1 MGFTTDRQ
9 EPGVEVDRWWLRMMS
24 LACLLSI
31 ALHLALFT
39 TALQING
46 IELEMSVGILW
57 LLAGP
62 VPYLHT
68 LLGLRRNPPT
78 RALMLGVIW
87 GSLMAVLLLLLL
99 PPLVVTEETGLLDV
113 LFGLSQMVTEEGGL
127 LYVLFGLSQ
136 IFLVSIAIK
145 TYCKTRMESGALGN
159 IARGALTAVP
169 YLGILFVGAVVIPM
183 LFGTVG
189 AANEAWAIGSVRH
202 LVASQIAYASSEGDG
217 SYAPDLTVLH
227 EAGWID
233 EMQGSDRSNGYLF
246 ATSHSSD
253 GTSFAVSGRPVRYGS
268 TGTRSFYADKL
279 GVIRY
284 TAEESPATADDES
297 FGQ

>member
-31 ALHLALFT
+31 ALHFAVFT
-39 TALQING
+39 TVLQKTPLNFLGFIFLG
-46 IELEMSVGILW
+46 TYW

-68 LLGLRRNPPT
+68 LLGLQRNPPT

-87 GSLMAVLLLLLL
+87 GSLMAVLAVLLVIL
-99 PPLVVTEETGLLDV
+99 EAGLLAV
-113 LFGLSQMVTEEGGL
+113 LFGLT
-127 LYVLFGLSQ
+127 Q
-136 IFLVSIAIK
+136 ISLVSIAIK
-145 TYCKTRMESGALGN
+145 TYRHTRMESGTLAN
-159 IARGALTAVP
+159 IARGACTAVL
-169 YLGILFVGAVVIPM
+169 YLGILLVSSAVVIPM
-183 LFGTVG
+183 LFGTVP
-189 AANEAWAIGSVRH
+189 AANEAWAIASIRNIVT
-202 LVASQIAYASSEGDG
+202 SQITYASGEGNG

-227 EAGWID
+227 EAGLID
-233 EMQGSDRSNGYLF
+233 DVQGSDTRDGYLL
-246 ATSHSSD
+246 ATSPSSD
-253 GTSFAVSGRPVRYGS
+253 GTSFTVSGRPVRYGS

-284 TAEESPATADDES
+284 TAEERPATADDEPL
-297 FGQ
+297 GQ

>member
-1 MGFTTDRQ
+1 
-9 EPGVEVDRWWLRMMS
+9 MMS

-39 TALQING
+39 TTLQIMDQ
-46 IELEMSVGILW
+46 IELSRFRFLDLMSVGKYW

-99 PPLVVTEETGLLDV
+99 PPLVVTEETGLLA
-113 LFGLSQMVTEEGGL
+113 
-127 LYVLFGLSQ
+127 VLFGLSQ

-183 LFGTVG
+183 LFGTVE
-189 AANEAWAIGSVRH
+189 AANEAWAI
-202 LVASQIAYASSEGDG
+202 ASIRNIVTSQTTYASGEGDG

-253 GTSFAVSGRPVRYGS
+253 GTSFTVSGRPVRYGS
-268 TGTRSFYADKL
+268 TGTRSFYADEL
-279 GVIRY
+279 GVIRW
-284 TAEESPATADDES
+284 TVANRHATSEDDLLVRMNLEP
-297 FGQ
+297 

>member
-87 GSLMAVLLLLLL
+87 GSLMAVFALLLL
-99 PPLVVTEETGLLDV
+99 PPLVVTEETGLLA
-113 LFGLSQMVTEEGGL
+113 
-127 LYVLFGLSQ
+127 VLFGLSQ

-145 TYCKTRMESGALGN
+145 TYCHTRIESSTLGN
-159 IARGALTAVP
+159 IARGALTTVP
-169 YLGILFVGAVVIPM
+169 YLGILFVGAIVIPM
-183 LFGTVG
+183 WIGMLP
-189 AANEAWAIGSVRH
+189 AANEAWAIGSMRH
-202 LVASQIAYASSEGDG
+202 LVASQITYASSEGEG

-253 GTSFAVSGRPVRYGS
+253 GTSFTVSGRPVRYGV
-268 TGTRSFYADKL
+268 TGTRSFYADET

-284 TAEESPATADDES
+284 STGERPATVDDKPL
-297 FGQ
+297 GQ

>member
-39 TALQING
+39 TTLQING
-46 IELEMSVGILW
+46 IELGMSVGILW

-62 VPYLHT
+62 VPYLHI

-87 GSLMAVLLLLLL
+87 GSLTAVFVLLFL
-99 PPLVVTEETGLLDV
+99 PVLGVTEERGLLA
-113 LFGLSQMVTEEGGL
+113 
-127 LYVLFGLSQ
+127 VLFGLSQ

-183 LFGTVG
+183 LFCTVE
-189 AANEAWAIGSVRH
+189 AANESWAI
-202 LVASQIAYASSEGDG
+202 ASIRNIVTSQTTYASGEGDG

-253 GTSFAVSGRPVRYGS
+253 GTSFTVSGRPVRYGS
-268 TGTRSFYADKL
+268 TGTRSFYADET

-284 TAEESPATADDES
+284 STGERPATVEDKPL
-297 FGQ
+297 GQ

>member
-39 TALQING
+39 TAFHIMDQ
-46 IELEMSVGILW
+46 IELSRFRFLDFMSVGILW
-57 LLAGP
+57 LLTGP

-87 GSLMAVLLLLLL
+87 GSLMAVYTLLFV
-99 PPLVVTEETGLLDV
+99 PVIGVTEGRGLLD
-113 LFGLSQMVTEEGGL
+113 
-127 LYVLFGLSQ
+127 VLFGLSQ

-145 TYCKTRMESGALGN
+145 TYCHTRIESSTLGN
-159 IARGALTAVP
+159 IARGALTTVP
-169 YLGILFVGAVVIPM
+169 YLGILFVGAIVIPM
-183 LFGTVG
+183 WIGMLP
-189 AANEAWAIGSVRH
+189 AHNEAAAITSIRNM
-202 LVASQIAYASSEGDG
+202 ATSQIAYASSEGDG

-253 GTSFAVSGRPVRYGS
+253 GTSFTVSGRPVRYGS
-268 TGTRSFYADKL
+268 TGTRSFYADET

-284 TAEESPATADDES
+284 STGERPATIEDKPLGE
-297 FGQ
+297 

>member
-1 MGFTTDRQ
+1 
-9 EPGVEVDRWWLRMMS
+9 MMS

-31 ALHLALFT
+31 SLHLALFT
-39 TALQING
+39 TGFHIMDQ
-46 IELEMSVGILW
+46 IELSRFRFLDLMSVGILW
-57 LLAGP
+57 LLTGP

-87 GSLMAVLLLLLL
+87 GSLMAVFVLLFL
-99 PPLVVTEETGLLDV
+99 PVLGVTEERGLLAV

-145 TYCKTRMESGALGN
+145 TYCHTRMESSTLGN
-159 IARGALTAVP
+159 IARGALTTVP

-253 GTSFAVSGRPVRYGS
+253 GTSFTVSGRPVRYIS
-268 TGTRSFYADKL
+268 TCTRSFYADEL

-284 TAEESPATADDES
+284 TAEERPATVDDKPL
-297 FGQ
+297 GQ

>member
-1 MGFTTDRQ
+1 
-9 EPGVEVDRWWLRMMS
+9 MS

-31 ALHLALFT
+31 ALHFAVFT
-39 TALQING
+39 TVLQKFTPLNFLGFIFSG
-46 IELEMSVGILW
+46 TYW

-87 GSLMAVLLLLLL
+87 GSLMAILAVLL
-99 PPLVVTEETGLLDV
+99 VIVEAGLLAV
-113 LFGLSQMVTEEGGL
+113 LFGLT
-127 LYVLFGLSQ
+127 Q
-136 IFLVSIAIK
+136 IVLVSIAIN
-145 TYCKTRMESGALGN
+145 TYRQTRMESGTLGN
-159 IARGALTAVP
+159 IARGACTAVL
-169 YLGILFVGAVVIPM
+169 YLGILLVSSAVVIPM

-189 AANEAWAIGSVRH
+189 AANEAAAI
-202 LVASQIAYASSEGDG
+202 ASIRNIVTSQTTYASGEGDG

-253 GTSFAVSGRPVRYGS
+253 GTSFTVSGRPVRYGS
-268 TGTRSFYADKL
+268 TGTRSFYADET

-284 TAEESPATADDES
+284 STGERPATADDEPL
-297 FGQ
+297 GQ

>member
-39 TALQING
+39 TVFQIMD
-46 IELEMSVGILW
+46 LMDRFLDFMSVGTYW

-62 VPYLHT
+62 VPYLHI

-87 GSLMAVLLLLLL
+87 GSLMAVLALLFLPVLL
-99 PPLVVTEETGLLDV
+99 VTEETGLLA
-113 LFGLSQMVTEEGGL
+113 
-127 LYVLFGLSQ
+127 VLFGLSQ

-183 LFGTVG
+183 LFCTVE
-189 AANEAWAIGSVRH
+189 AANEAWAI
-202 LVASQIAYASSEGDG
+202 ASIRNIVTSQTTYASGEGDG

-253 GTSFAVSGRPVRYGS
+253 GTSFTVSGRPVRYGS
-268 TGTRSFYADKL
+268 TGTRSFYADET

-284 TAEESPATADDES
+284 STGERPATADDEPL
-297 FGQ
+297 GQ

>member
-99 PPLVVTEETGLLDV
+99 PPLVVTEETGLL
-113 LFGLSQMVTEEGGL
+113 G
-127 LYVLFGLSQ
+127 VLFGLSQ
-136 IFLVSIAIK
+136 IFLVTIAIK

-189 AANEAWAIGSVRH
+189 AANEAAAITSIRNIVT
-202 LVASQIAYASSEGDG
+202 SQTTYASGEGDG

-246 ATSHSSD
+246 ATSPSSD
-253 GTSFAVSGRPVRYGS
+253 GTSFTVSGRPVRYGS
-268 TGTRSFYADKL
+268 TGTRSFYADEL
-279 GVIRY
+279 GVIRW
-284 TAEESPATADDES
+284 TVANRHATSEDDLLVRMNLEP
-297 FGQ
+297 

>member
-1 MGFTTDRQ
+1 
-9 EPGVEVDRWWLRMMS
+9 
-24 LACLLSI
+24 
-31 ALHLALFT
+31 
-39 TALQING
+39 
-46 IELEMSVGILW
+46 
-57 LLAGP
+57 
-62 VPYLHT
+62 
-68 LLGLRRNPPT
+68 
-78 RALMLGVIW
+78 
-87 GSLMAVLLLLLL
+87 MAVFALLLL
-99 PPLVVTEETGLLDV
+99 PPLVVTEETGLLAV

-127 LYVLFGLSQ
+127 LAVLFGLSQ
-136 IFLVSIAIK
+136 IFLVTIAIK
-145 TYCKTRMESGALGN
+145 TYCHTRMESGALGN
-159 IARGALTAVP
+159 IARGALTTVP

-183 LFGTVG
+183 LFCTVG
-189 AANEAWAIGSVRH
+189 AANEASAIASIRNI
-202 LVASQIAYASSEGDG
+202 ATSQIIYTSSEGDG

-284 TAEESPATADDES
+284 TAEERPATADDKPL
-297 FGQ
+297 GQ